1 MGGGAEL
8 CPICHLPAGEV
19 GERSEGD
26 GEGWDGNCPR
36 AAWAGPVPAAGR
48 ECCAANNPAAARHLL
63 CHTLHFTFWSYLSG
77 VRSALGIAPWLLVAE
92 GRPTELSQ
100 DPEVHGVC
108 VWGGGMHLIHRSPPS
123 PERCSFQSHWSE
135 HTHTQ
140 EHCVPPHNLHTHSCT
155 HIFMHTHK
163 HMSACT
169 HTRMCMRPC
178 TCTHMCTCMHACT
191 HPAHACTHVC
201 AQRRTYTCVQ
211 LRMHARLHAH
221 VCMHIPVCTRTYTH
235 THGST
240 TRPLTPCAS
249 PRVPSTPPTPV
260 HAQRPCVQ
268 TPPPPLLCTRLLLPI
283 TCTRTDTCVQA
294 AACCAH
300 TSAHT
305 PTPAHTHT
313 HV

>member
-1 MGGGAEL
+1 MMGK
-8 CPICHLPAGEV
+8 AGMGIV
-19 GERSEGD
+19 P
-26 GEGWDGNCPR
+26 C

>member
-1 MGGGAEL
+1 MSPSEVGCSSGLGGGAEL

-26 GEGWDGNCPR
+26 GEGWDGNCPC

-163 HMSACT
+163 HTSACT
-169 HTRMCMRPC
+169 HTRMCMQPY

-268 TPPPPLLCTRLLLPI
+268 TPPP
-283 TCTRTDTCVQA
+283 A
-294 AACCAH
+294 AVHTAPAAH
-300 TSAHT
+300 HMHAH
-305 PTPAHTHT
+305 
-313 HV
+313 

>member
-1 MGGGAEL
+1 MMGK
-8 CPICHLPAGEV
+8 AGMGIV
-19 GERSEGD
+19 P
-26 GEGWDGNCPR
+26 C

-135 HTHTQ
+135 HAHTQ

-163 HMSACT
+163 HTCLHVPTHACACGHVHAHTCAHACMHAHTLLMHAHMCVHKDARTHACSCACMHVCT
-169 HTRMCMRPC
+169 HTCACTYLCVHAPTRTHMVAPHAHLHHVHPPACPAHHPHPC
-178 TCTHMCTCMHACT
+178 T
-191 HPAHACTHVC
+191 
-201 AQRRTYTCVQ
+201 RRG
-211 LRMHARLHAH
+211 
-221 VCMHIPVCTRTYTH
+221 PVCKH
-235 THGST
+235 
-240 TRPLTPCAS
+240 
-249 PRVPSTPPTPV
+249 
-260 HAQRPCVQ
+260 
-268 TPPPPLLCTRLLLPI
+268 PPPLLCTRLLLPI